1 MLKEILQKLT
11 YRVAESNKCT
21 PFCTHQVS
29 IKREYNDSDCKF
41 QIHQRVVKTN
51 KSPKFDVIKIA
62 QSSKKKE

>member
-1 MLKEILQKLT
+1 MQKLT

-29 IKREYNDSDCKF
+29 IKREYNDSGCKF

-51 KSPKFDVIKIA
+51 KSPKFDVI
-62 QSSKKKE
+62 